1 MTRLP
6 ASAVRLLAARW
17 LAGTALRRAA
27 IMLTVAFAVLTAVFI
42 SVNSFEQTP
51 AQTAQQRFGIYDHS
65 TYTSI
70 SVGDLQRGDTKQLQV
85 AIAAAAPDADLVI
98 ESRTLRP
105 DAYPKFYFQAPTAVV
120 RYLEDP
126 ELERAFPDR
135 YSLLDGRW
143 PSKMNDVVLSEHLLQ
158 ALPSADRSTFTVL
171 SGKTRFHVVGVVR
184 DDDDRHGDVMVAGAG
199 TWEALTPRD
208 AARQYQPAEGQTSIY
223 WDHGDLTAIAAAAD
237 RVLPALPRG
246 QGSRDEIWASNASS
260 RSDVTGAPPVTF
272 GSDQIV
278 VSYLPLLMVAL
289 LVAALVVATTR
300 RPIVDA
306 TDRLVQLGLDRAQV
320 RRLHTGLLTVT
331 AAGSIIVGVALGTG
345 VAVLLRST
353 VLVAFT
359 TQPFSP
365 ISGVT
370 PAAWLIVAATIVV
383 VASGAA
389 WPTAAAASKTASV
402 MSRLIGDIHVG
413 LVRRVLIGLCVIG
426 AVLFGATTQAWIFGA
441 YAAIAAAVLLAP
453 DLVRLIVWVIPRRSA
468 RLFVARGIMR
478 ASLARQGVAAAVI
491 AACIAVPIGLG
502 TQLASKQAND
512 SAFTF
517 STVPSGQMWV
527 ERASAV
533 GDVDGIARA
542 IAKVQGIP
550 APVAVRALSGPA
562 QASGAAGPAAR
573 FLHAASGGTAT
584 LTLADPDDLRR
595 LIGPDLTR
603 DAEAVLR
610 AGGVIDFSA
619 ARGPQ
624 QFVVVANGGERQL
637 TTPVL
642 PTLKAHVAPAFSTQF
657 SGAVLTST
665 AEKLGLPVSSP
676 VKYLYP
682 SVTTAQVRSAVSASV
697 DAGYD
702 SEFVHYHVPPPAPM
716 LPAAAWVFFAGLT
729 LGGFIVLVLVV
740 TDLARRL
747 RDYSERLVAIG
758 LRPGW
763 TRGVLAVQAAVIV
776 GVGLVTGVVGGV
788 LSLHVIAGHYAVT
801 AIPSTSIAATMIAV
815 LLTTAAATL
824 IATRSL
830 TARPVGNAT

>member
-6 ASAVRLLAARW
+6 VAAVRLLAARW
-17 LAGTALRRAA
+17 FAGAVLRRAA
-27 IMLTVAFAVLTAVFI
+27 ITLTVAFAVLTAVFM
-42 SVNSFEQTP
+42 SVCSFEQTP
-51 AQTAQQRFGIYDHS
+51 AHTAQQRFGTYDHS

-70 SVGDLQRGDTKQLQV
+70 TVGDLQRGDTKRLQA
-85 AIAAAAPDADLVI
+85 AITSAAPGAHLVI

-120 RYLEDP
+120 RFLEDP
-126 ELERAFPDR
+126 QVRRAFPER
-135 YSLLDGRW
+135 YALLKGRW
-143 PSKMNDVVLSEHLLQ
+143 PSKVNDVVVSEHLLE
-158 ALPSADRSTFTVL
+158 ALPSADRSSFTVL
-171 SGKTRFHVVGVVR
+171 SGTTRFHVVGVVR
-184 DDDDRHGDVMVAGAG
+184 DDDDRQGDVMIAGAG

-208 AARQYQPAEGQTSIY
+208 AAKQYQPTEGQTSIY
-223 WDHGDLTAIAAAAD
+223 WNDGKLTAIVAAAD
-237 RVLPALPRG
+237 RVLPALPEE
-246 QGSRDEIWASNASS
+246 QGSRDEIWNANTSS
-260 RSDVTGAPPVTF
+260 RSELTSARPVTF
-272 GSDQIV
+272 GSDQVV

-306 TDRLVQLGLDRAQV
+306 TDRLVHLGLDRARV
-320 RRLHTGLLTVT
+320 RRLHTGLLTIT
-331 AAGSIIVGVALGTG
+331 AAASIIVGIALGTFI
-345 VAVLLRST
+345 AVLLRST
-353 VLVAFT
+353 VLARFA

-365 ISGVT
+365 LTGVT
-370 PAAWLIVAATIVV
+370 PAAWLIIAAALVV
-383 VASGAA
+383 VAAGAA
-389 WPTAAAASKTASV
+389 WPAGVAPGKTVSAV
-402 MSRLIGDIHVG
+402 GRIVGDIHVG
-413 LVRRVLIGLCVIG
+413 LVRRVLIGLCIVA
-426 AVLFGATTQAWIFGA
+426 AVLFGATTHAWIVGA
-441 YAAIAAAVLLAP
+441 HAAIGAAVLLAP
-453 DLVRLIVWVIPRRSA
+453 DFVRLVVWAIPRRSA

-478 ASLARQGVAAAVI
+478 ASLVRQGVAAAVI
-491 AACIAVPIGLG
+491 AACVAVPIGLG

-517 STVPSGQMWV
+517 STVPTGQMWV

-542 IAKVQGIP
+542 IANIPGMP
-550 APVAVRALSGPA
+550 APVTVRALSGPA

-573 FLHAASGGTAT
+573 FLHAASGGTGT
-584 LTLADPDDLRR
+584 LTLDDPADLRR
-595 LIGPDLTR
+595 LIGSDLPNE
-603 DAEAVLR
+603 AESVLR

-619 ARGPQ
+619 ARGSQ
-624 QFVVVANGGERQL
+624 RFVVVANGGERQL

-682 SVTTAQVRSAVSASV
+682 SVTTAQIRSAVTASV

-702 SEFVHYHVPPPAPM
+702 SEFVHYHVPPPAPT
-716 LPAAAWVFFAGLT
+716 LPAAAWVFFTGLA
-729 LGGFIVLVLVV
+729 LGGFVVLLLVV
-740 TDLARRL
+740 TDQARRL

-788 LSLHVIAGHYAVT
+788 LSLRAIAGHYAVT
-801 AIPSTSIAATMIAV
+801 AIPSTPIIATMIVV
-815 LLTTAAATL
+815 LLATAAATL

>member
-6 ASAVRLLAARW
+6 LPAVRLLAARW
-17 LAGTALRRAA
+17 FAGAVLRRAA

-51 AQTAQQRFGIYDHS
+51 AHTAQQRFGIYDHL
-65 TYTSI
+65 TYTSVT
-70 SVGDLQRGDTKQLQV
+70 VGDLQRGDTKRLQA
-85 AIAAAAPDADLVI
+85 AITSAAPGAHLVI

-126 ELERAFPDR
+126 QLRRAFPDR
-135 YSLLDGRW
+135 YALLKGRW
-143 PSKMNDVVLSEHLLQ
+143 PSKVNDVVVSEHLLQ
-158 ALPSADRSTFTVL
+158 ALPSADRSSFTVL

-208 AARQYQPAEGQTSIY
+208 AARQYQPTEGQTSIY
-223 WDHGDLTAIAAAAD
+223 WNRGKLTAIAAAAD
-237 RVLPALPRG
+237 QVLPALPEE

-260 RSDVTGAPPVTF
+260 RSELIGARPVTF
-272 GSDQIV
+272 GSDQVV

-300 RPIVDA
+300 RPIMDT
-306 TDRLVQLGLDRAQV
+306 TDRLVQLGLDRARM
-320 RRLHTGLLTVT
+320 RRLHTGLLTIT
-331 AAGSIIVGVALGTG
+331 AAAAIIVGVALGTV
-345 VAVLLRST
+345 VAVLFRST
-353 VLVAFT
+353 VLTHFT

-365 ISGVT
+365 ISGIT
-370 PAAWLIVAATIVV
+370 PAAWLIIAATLIVVAA
-383 VASGAA
+383 GAV
-389 WPTAAAASKTASV
+389 WPAAAASGKTTSAVGGLVS
-402 MSRLIGDIHVG
+402 DIHVG
-413 LVRRVLIGLCVIG
+413 LVRRVLIGLCVVA
-426 AVLFGATTQAWIFGA
+426 AVLIGATTHAWTIGA
-441 YAAIAAAVLLAP
+441 YAAIGAAVLLAP
-453 DLVRLIVWVIPRRSA
+453 DFVRLVVWAIPRRSA

-478 ASLARQGVAAAVI
+478 ASLVRQGVAAAVV

-517 STVPSGQMWV
+517 STVPDGQMWL

-542 IAKVQGIP
+542 IAKVPNMP
-550 APVAVRALSGPA
+550 APVTVRALSGPA

-595 LIGPDLTR
+595 LIGPDLPNE
-603 DAEAVLR
+603 AEAVLR

-642 PTLKAHVAPAFSTQF
+642 PTLKAHVAPAFSTQI

-682 SVTTAQVRSAVSASV
+682 SVTTAQIRSAVKASV

-702 SEFVHYHVPPPAPM
+702 GEFVHYHVPPPAPT
-716 LPAAAWVFFAGLT
+716 LPAAAWVFFAGLA
-729 LGGFIVLVLVV
+729 LGGFVVLVLVV
-740 TDLARRL
+740 TDQARRL

-788 LSLHVIAGHYAVT
+788 LSLHVIARHYAVT
-801 AIPSTSIAATMIAV
+801 AIPGIPITATIIAV
-815 LLTTAAATL
+815 LLTTALATS